1 MPVKSELFPVE
12 YYNSQDVRRGPILLT
27 IDFVGM
33 ELVGEG
39 AGKQEKA
46 VVHFK
51 EKNSKQLV
59 LTPTKF
65 DSIALITKSD
75 ETEEWGDAQ
84 IVLEAGKVQFQGKI
98 VDSVLIRAPRK
109 PKRVGLTE
117 SPRPRRQS
125 RPQQTSMPS
134 SMMRSASDATI
145 YVAGS
150 DDPATQSPTAS
161 L

>member
-1 MPVKSELFPVE
+1 MPTKNDLFPSK

-27 IDFVGM
+27 IDFVGT

-75 ETEEWGDAQ
+75 ETEEWGGAQ
-84 IVLEAGKVQFQGKI
+84 IVLEAGKVQFQGKL
-98 VDSVLIRAPRK
+98 VDSVVIRAPRN

-117 SPRPRRQS
+117 SP
-125 RPQQTSMPS
+125 PS
-134 SMMRSASDATI
+134 TPPEPAPADVDAEF
-145 YVAGS
+145 
-150 DDPATQSPTAS
+150 DDEISF
-161 L
+161 